1 MQWLQATFAARFSR
15 FRSVSG
21 HLFQGRYQALLI
33 EDQEP
38 LFQVANYIHLNPVR
52 ARVTFP
58 EDIIRYEARQ
68 AEHLAKPNTSG
79 LTVTLMQEVERR
91 NDRSGG
97 LPTGEAEVS
106 AAVSG
111 GTRVALLGGP
121 AIGDISRMVA
131 VPSDG
136 VPSRARSGAG
146 IVAHRAG
153 TAASSYRS

>member
-1 MQWLQATFAARFSR
+1 MRPAKPNT
-15 FRSVSG
+15 SG
-21 HLFQGRYQALLI
+21 LT
-33 EDQEP
+33 
-38 LFQVANYIHLNPVR
+38 
-52 ARVTFP
+52 VTLM
-58 EDIIRYEARQ
+58 
-68 AEHLAKPNTSG
+68 HAKPNTSG